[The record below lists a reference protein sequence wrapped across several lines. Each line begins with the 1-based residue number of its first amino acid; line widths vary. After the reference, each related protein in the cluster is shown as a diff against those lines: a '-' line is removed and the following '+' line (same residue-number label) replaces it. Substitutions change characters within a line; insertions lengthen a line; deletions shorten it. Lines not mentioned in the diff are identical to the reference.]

1 VLQAL
6 FRPLLAFACLC
17 LLAPAQAAEQGLC
30 LAGGTYH
37 SVSTVWFNDGNSTA
51 RSRVALDGVLF
62 TRPLKQTEKTRWLGL
77 QFQGLTMEVDG
88 KPLSPRFFQVP
99 FAVELDTATGA
110 WLQTHFNGPR
120 RLEDQEQ
127 VLALYGTLQGPDS
140 TLIPPEG
147 LTRLERDSLGS
158 ATVRY
163 DSPALGTIT
172 RRKLAYETLR
182 PGEEGQALTERVA
195 VEQDE
200 TTLTELAC
208 GFRSAEGRSST
219 EAFFRGGMTVKTL
232 QRLTVAWDRTLAAP
246 PGLRLAVL
254 GEDPLAWPAVELAW
268 LYPPPPKTPLKDA
281 ARFLAAL
288 SALDQDQIDD
298 EALKALLFNNDRF
311 LAALQEQFRAGAF
324 SKAFQENLLLR
335 IGQTDAPQARA
346 LLVTLAADEL
356 LTPAARFGSLMALR
370 YTPSKLEPESL
381 DALLDFSN
389 LSNLSED
396 GQQLADSALMVLG
409 EVARNT
415 EDGAVTSRLTQA
427 LSTAASDQRRLI
439 ALNALANAGDETT
452 VPLLGDYLSA
462 GNATVR
468 ARAAEAL
475 GGIPTAQARA
485 LLQGQLQEGNPPVV
499 RAAALQGLGKQSLD
513 ASEVA
518 ALTRFTAPE
527 EPLTVRRSAIAAL
540 AAQKKAHP
548 EVEGTLKGLLVQTSD
563 RESMEII
570 MRALYQQ

>member
-1 VLQAL
+1 MREQPFVD
-6 FRPLLAFACLC
+6 LLASWSLHPPFRKHRLQHARLPNFCCYAPRLAEGTGIGPGPKSVGHGIMTPIANDFALLGNCPCLRPYFDPSSPSPAFAS
-17 LLAPAQAAEQGLC
+17 LLRAQAAEQGLC

-37 SVSTVWFNDGNSTA
+37 SVSTVWFDDGNSTA

-62 TRPLKQTEKTRWLGL
+62 TRPLKRTEKTRWLGL

-99 FAVELDTATGA
+99 FAVELDNATGA
-110 WLQTHFNGPR
+110 WLQTHFNGPLT
-120 RLEDQEQ
+120 LEDQEQ

-147 LTRLERDSLGS
+147 LTRLERDSIGS

-182 PGEEGQALTERVA
+182 PGDEGQALTERVA

-208 GFRSAEGRSST
+208 GFRSADGRSST

-232 QRLTVAWDRTLAAP
+232 QRLAVAWDRTLAAP

-254 GEDPLAWPAVELAW
+254 GEDPLAWPAVNLAW
-268 LYPPPPKTPLKDA
+268 LYPPPPKTPLADA

-311 LAALQEQFRAGAF
+311 LEALQDQFRAGAF

-346 LLVTLAADEL
+346 LLVTLAADEM

-381 DALLDFSN
+381 EALMDFSTC
-389 LSNLSED
+389 LISPRTGSSSPI
-396 GQQLADSALMVLG
+396 ARSWCLG
-409 EVARNT
+409 RSLEIRRTGRSPVA
-415 EDGAVTSRLTQA
+415 S
-427 LSTAASDQRRLI
+427 
-439 ALNALANAGDETT
+439 
-452 VPLLGDYLSA
+452 P
-462 GNATVR
+462 
-468 ARAAEAL
+468 
-475 GGIPTAQARA
+475 
-485 LLQGQLQEGNPPVV
+485 
-499 RAAALQGLGKQSLD
+499 
-513 ASEVA
+513 
-518 ALTRFTAPE
+518 
-527 EPLTVRRSAIAAL
+527 RRSARPPAISAA
-540 AAQKKAHP
+540 
-548 EVEGTLKGLLVQTSD
+548 
-563 RESMEII
+563 
-570 MRALYQQ
+570 